1 MYKVQSPIL
10 VLYRLQIKESSKKRN
25 VIWVNH
31 LIFPQIKMIVQKRGI
46 GVYRAIDIGIIYHL
60 LGDKTAVKIFR
71 LQNIIIW
78 IVIGKSLDHPSK
90 KFHHFIFSNFTI
102 HLLKINK
109 IQRKY

>member
-1 MYKVQSPIL
+1 MGESFNFSANQND
-10 VLYRLQIKESSKKRN
+10 RAKEVS
-25 VIWVNH
+25 
-31 LIFPQIKMIVQKRGI
+31 I